1 MKSEGRARG
10 KILLT
15 ILAGIAGIILFG
27 YTLWRV
33 QEHLVMTNIRE
44 EMQENVAYIRD
55 TYVSRQFFYPN
66 AQGSLQEIRYEDLKF
81 LKYLSENDPEFE
93 ISNKYLGMVN
103 EELDFA
109 DILVLDRAGNVVAAA
124 SGRRTPLNAQRYDPL
139 RESFKDGMMG
149 VVSRLSDKEAWEA
162 ERKQGAEGDTLDPYN
177 MYILYSLA
185 FDAEHEFVI
194 SEYGIPLMSLENS
207 MNSWVGVLKN
217 MTIGTHGFAFV
228 WEEGDREL
236 AYYPDETLRFQDV
249 SVLGM
254 DMDRIADGTYCRNT
268 VNGEDVFLYTRY
280 YEELGTWI
288 ACAVPEKELHASMIS
303 GSVIPALVFAL
314 IAADVIFYAILLLR
328 QRKIQS
334 TTGFAGAGF
343 VQPYCSRHR
352 RFGVYSVFMVLI
364 IFFFTFYVDTLFHMS
379 TWADDS
385 KRQLDLVRERLEE
398 SENNA
403 RAFAE
408 QLELDKY
415 RQMNLL
421 VLFME
426 KHPEMV
432 GEHFINEAAAVLD
445 IRDLTVFDREGR
457 IRTTCSDERYR
468 YYDTRPI
475 ADGLDKLTEGM
486 SAAARTRD
494 IYSWMGNGGFVTL
507 LPVYDAAGGLDG
519 YVYARCFLDQA
530 RQVIENCDPARTMD
544 LVSPG
549 ENGFVFAVD
558 KENATFSY
566 YPEPDL
572 IGRNVM
578 EYGLRE
584 NQIRDNY
591 NDFINIQRRT
601 CYAATGLIGKD
612 LIYYAIGEKDLF
624 RQRLPLSLISA
635 AAALVCLFITGL
647 PLYSSGDDVEV
658 AQPDEE
664 EIAYREKPVSAE
676 YKAFSVLTYYA
687 AGFAAMFTLYS
698 LLHNRGSQSSVLDYV
713 MDGNWEHGLNVF
725 ALTASIQ
732 TLCAGGIILF
742 LGRRFVNALANILS
756 LRGGTIIRMLWSL
769 AAYIGIFFLAY
780 RCLVFSGMN
789 PTTLMASAG
798 IVSVV
803 IGIGANSL
811 VGDILAGIFL
821 LMEGDIQ
828 VGDVVKVGDF
838 RGYVQDMGIRRT
850 RIFDMDTE
858 DVKVFPNKNMQ
869 DVINMSENASIVG
882 LKFCISYE
890 EDLERVEKLLTE
902 ELKTM
907 YGQVQHLLGEPRYL
921 GLKAMEDSGII
932 LLCTARCH
940 EANRGRVER
949 EINRRVYLMFQKNG
963 IEIPY
968 PQVTVHEAE

>member
-1 MKSEGRARG
+1 MKNEGRTEG

-15 ILAGIAGIILFG
+15 ILAGIVGIILFG

-33 QEHLVMTNIRE
+33 REHLVLSNIRQ
-44 EMQENVAYIRD
+44 EMQENAAYIRD

-66 AQGSLQEIRYEDLKF
+66 AQGSLQEIRHEDLQF
-81 LKYLSENDPEFE
+81 LKYLSQNDPEFE
-93 ISNKYLGMVN
+93 ISNAYLGRVN

-109 DILVLDRAGNVVAAA
+109 DILILDRQGNVAA
-124 SGRRTPLNAQRYDPL
+124 SAAGRMTPLNAQRYDPL

-162 ERKQGAEGDTLDPYN
+162 ERNLEMGGGTLDPYN

-194 SEYGIPLMSLENS
+194 SEYGMPMMTIENS

-217 MTIGTHGFAFV
+217 VTIGTHGFAFV
-228 WEEGDREL
+228 WEEEDREL
-236 AYYPDETLRFQDV
+236 GYYPDETLRFQDV
-249 SVLGM
+249 ALLGM
-254 DMDRIADGTYCRNT
+254 DMDKIADDSFCINT
-268 VNGEDVFLYTRY
+268 VNGEEMYLYTRY
-280 YEELGTWI
+280 LEELGTWI
-288 ACAVPEKELHASMIS
+288 ACAVPFKELRDSMIT
-303 GSVIPALVFAL
+303 GSVIPAVVFAL
-314 IAADVIFYAILLLR
+314 IAADVIYYAILLLS

-334 TTGFAGAGF
+334 TSGFAGAGF

-352 RFGVYSVFMVLI
+352 RFGVYSIFMVLI

-385 KRQLDLVRERLEE
+385 KRQLALVRERFEE
-398 SENNA
+398 NEENA
-403 RAFAE
+403 RSFAE
-408 QLELDKY
+408 QVELDKY

-421 VLFME
+421 VKYME
-426 KHPEMV
+426 LYPETV
-432 GEHFINEAAAVLD
+432 GEYFINEISAVLG
-445 IRDLTVFDREGR
+445 IRDLTVFDRDGK
-457 IRTTCSDERYR
+457 IVTTCSDERYR
-468 YYDTRPI
+468 YYDTRTI
-475 ADGLDKLTEGM
+475 ADGLDELTAGM
-486 SAAARTRD
+486 AAASRTAD

-507 LPVYDAAGGLDG
+507 LPIFEGTGELCG
-519 YVYARCFLDQA
+519 YVYGRSYLDQA
-530 RQVIENCDPARTMD
+530 RQVIENCTPARTMD

-558 KENATFSY
+558 KDSATFTY
-566 YPEPDL
+566 HPENDL
-572 IGRNVM
+572 VGRNVT
-578 EYGLRE
+578 EYGLQE

-591 NDFINIQRRT
+591 NDFINIRRRT

-612 LIYYAIGEKDLF
+612 LIYYAIDEKDLF

-635 AAALVCLFITGL
+635 AAALICLFITGL
-647 PLYSSGDDVEV
+647 PLYMSGDDVVV

-664 EIAYREKPVSAE
+664 EEVYREKPVSAE

-698 LLHNRGSQSSVLDYV
+698 VFHSGGSQSSVLDYV
-713 MDGNWEHGLNVF
+713 TDGNWEHGLNVF

-732 TLCAGGIILF
+732 TLCAGGIVLF
-742 LGRRFVNALANILS
+742 LGRRFVNALANILP

-769 AAYIGIFFLAY
+769 AAYLGIFFLAY
-780 RCLVFSGMN
+780 QCLVYSGMN

-828 VGDVVKVGDF
+828 VGDVVRIGSF
-838 RGYVQDMGIRRT
+838 RGYVQEMGIRRT
-850 RIFDMDTE
+850 RIYDMDTQ
-858 DVKVFPNKNMQ
+858 DVKVFPNRNIQ
-869 DVINMSENASIVG
+869 DVVNLSENASIVSIR
-882 LKFCISYE
+882 FCISYE
-890 EDLERVEKLLTE
+890 EDLERVEKLLRE
-902 ELKTM
+902 ELQSM
-907 YGQVQHLLGEPRYL
+907 YGEVPHLLGEPRYL
-921 GLKAMEDSGII
+921 GLKAMEDSSVV

-949 EINRRVYLMFQKNG
+949 DINRRVYLMFRKNG